1 MQQIPLFDRPDLN
14 IIKLQKKALHS
25 SAKAS
30 RFSREEILDR
40 MNELASA
47 HHIHLVS
54 NGRLKMDTFEKWLNP
69 NEKSRHMPMCA
80 LPVFCSVVGDIS
92 SINILALAVGAQVIG
107 PTDLKLLKWAKAYFR
122 ARDARKTMRR
132 IEGDLEVWWEMH

>member
-14 IIKLQKKALHS
+14 IISQQKNALH
-25 SAKAS
+25 AAA
-30 RFSREEILDR
+30 RACRLSREQILDR

-69 NEKSRHMPMCA
+69 NEKGRHMPMCA
-80 LPVFCSVVGDIS
+80 LPVFCAVVGEIS
-92 SINILALAVGAQVIG
+92 AINILALAVGAQVVG
-107 PTDLKLLKWAKAYFR
+107 PEDLKLLKWAKAYFK
-122 ARDARKTMRR
+122 ARDARKEMRV
-132 IEGDLEVWWEMH
+132 IEGDLEL